1 MQMPSE
7 VCAPYGSPIYHSPV
21 IFIIASLPVVVLNI
35 NISYKTNQYVPK
47 KHMACPPY
55 CIGCVQAT
63 SFLAICS
70 RDLGRI
76 CWPFFA
82 ARFFGIPGLS
92 ADPQPP
98 VNTALLIFFAP
109 VPYRDAGLERRE
121 LKFCAWL
128 RAGVGHLYNSA
139 PLLAP
144 GAVAREA
151 EFVSVERKAGWTEQ
165 QHTHNQPG
173 VLSSLQFL
181 FVHRRKREQRLKS
194 SEGAVAA
201 ARGAATRSAARGGS
215 RGGGSASLIHARR

>member
-1 MQMPSE
+1 
-7 VCAPYGSPIYHSPV
+7 
-21 IFIIASLPVVVLNI
+21 
-35 NISYKTNQYVPK
+35 
-47 KHMACPPY
+47 MACPPY

-144 GAVAREA
+144 GASAREA

-165 QHTHNQPG
+165 QHTHDSARRTFVSPVFVCASAEEGAETEEQRGRSCCRSWSCHTVGSAGREPRGGLCELDSRETLTCCGNARAG
-173 VLSSLQFL
+173 LQSP
-181 FVHRRKREQRLKS
+181 VSTWKRE
-194 SEGAVAA
+194 
-201 ARGAATRSAARGGS
+201 GS
-215 RGGGSASLIHARR
+215 LCCSGVTPSL